1 MVKEIE
7 QKGKNR
13 LLNAAMSEKMRKK
26 TFPYINIAP
35 ALVFLI
41 VFTVYPMFKL
51 IYLSFFKY
59 DLVSKPVFVGWKNY
73 DRLFSIE
80 VSFWNAVSNTAV
92 YTVSVVAILI
102 FLAVLL
108 AVWLQKDSLINRI
121 IERVMFLPHLCAGI
135 AVALIFQW
143 LFDEEGAVNAILSL
157 LSLPTFRWLNSS
169 STAMICVVIVS
180 IWKSMGYYALIIMSS
195 LKSIPSEI
203 NEAADL
209 DDAGSIRRFFRI
221 TLPMLSPQLFFL
233 FITITIGSFKV
244 FESVRILTGGGPGD
258 STDVLVFW
266 IYRKAFSGTVNVGL
280 ASAAGVILMIIL
292 AIFTVFYYLS
302 MGKKVH
308 YQ

>member
-1 MVKEIE
+1 
-7 QKGKNR
+7 
-13 LLNAAMSEKMRKK
+13 
-26 TFPYINIAP
+26 
-35 ALVFLI
+35 
-41 VFTVYPMFKL
+41 
-51 IYLSFFKY
+51 
-59 DLVSKPVFVGWKNY
+59 
-73 DRLFSIE
+73 
-80 VSFWNAVSNTAV
+80 
-92 YTVSVVAILI
+92 
-102 FLAVLL
+102 
-108 AVWLQKDSLINRI
+108 RI

-143 LFDEEGAVNAILSL
+143 LFDEEGSVNAILSL